1 MMQSLLIADR
11 ITSMLVIAIS
21 FLAFL
26 SDWGYYGSDPGGT
39 RFSRIDSVN
48 TTNVVRLQKIWEYHT
63 GALQPE
69 TDLNHKAAFECTPIL
84 VNGTLYVTTPFNQ
97 IIALDPVTG
106 ASKWKYDPD
115 VDRNHDYSEVTSRGV
130 AAWADTDDRER
141 VACGRRVF
149 EGTIDARLIAVD
161 AETGR
166 PCEGFGDH
174 GQVNLTRGVRLR
186 DPGNYQVTSA
196 PTIVGDFV
204 ITGSSIGD
212 NRAFNVERGVVR
224 AYDARTGALRW
235 SWDPIPWNPE
245 RPAQT
250 GAANAWSTIS
260 ADLERGLIFVPT
272 TSPSP
277 DFYGGMRPGNDEHAD
292 SVTALEASTG
302 KMIWSYQVVHHDLWD
317 YDVAAQPA
325 LIQFRGRPAVAV
337 TTKMGLV
344 FVLDR
349 ETGKPLHD
357 VAERPVP
364 KSDVKEEPTSPTQP
378 IPAWDS
384 LVPLG
389 LKQGDIWSPTP
400 ETQKWCNDAISKLRN
415 EGFYTPPSLQGTVVF
430 PGNAGGV
437 NWGSV
442 AVDNDHGILYADTN
456 RLAGMVRL
464 IPRAEFV
471 SQREKAEKNRFL
483 GEFGTQAGTP
493 YAMYREWLIS
503 PQRTLCNKPP
513 WGALVAFDLNTGK
526 LKWQTALG
534 TMVLGMETG
543 TPNLG
548 GPMLT
553 AGGLVFSGAAMDTFL
568 RAFDA
573 QTGKEL
579 WKGELPA
586 SAQST
591 PMTYRIGDKQY
602 IVICAGGHGKLGT
615 KMGDSVVAFA
625 LH

>member
-1 MMQSLLIADR
+1 MLL
-11 ITSMLVIAIS
+11 VAIS
-21 FLAFL
+21 LFAIG
-26 SDWGYYGSDPGGT
+26 SDWGYYGGDPGGT

-48 TTNVVRLQKIWEYHT
+48 TTNILRLQKVWEYHT

-106 ASKWKYDPD
+106 AEKWKYDPH
-115 VDRNHDYSEVTSRGV
+115 VDRSWDYSEVASRGV
-130 AAWADTDDRER
+130 AAWMDSTGQEGTVCRT
-141 VACGRRVF
+141 RVF

-161 AETGR
+161 AAIGR
-166 PCEGFGDH
+166 PCNSFGNH
-174 GQVNLTRGVRLR
+174 GQVDLTNGVRLR
-186 DPGNYQVTSA
+186 NRGDYQVTSA
-196 PTIVGDFV
+196 PTVVGDLV

-224 AYDARTGALRW
+224 AYDARSGALRW
-235 SWDPIPWNPE
+235 SWDPIPWKPE
-245 RPAQT
+245 GPAQT

-292 SVTALEASTG
+292 SVTALQASTG
-302 KMIWSYQVVHHDLWD
+302 KVIWSYQVVHHDLWD

-325 LIQFRGRPAVAV
+325 LIRFRGRDAVAV
-337 TTKMGLV
+337 ATKMGLL

-349 ETGKPLHD
+349 EIGKPLHE
-357 VAERPVP
+357 VVERPVP
-364 KSDVKEEPTSPTQP
+364 KSDIKEEPTSPTQP

-389 LKQGDIWSPTP
+389 LKQSEVWSPTP
-400 ETQKWCNDAISKLRN
+400 ETQKWCSDAVAKLRN
-415 EGFYTPPSLQGTVVF
+415 EGFYTPPSLQGSVVF

-442 AVDNDHGILYADTN
+442 AVDSDHGILYADTN

-464 IPRAEFV
+464 IPRDEFV

-493 YAMYREWLIS
+493 YAIYREWLIS
-503 PQRTLCNKPP
+503 PQRTLCNRPP

-534 TMVLGMETG
+534 TMVPGMQTG

-553 AGGLVFSGAAMDTFL
+553 AGGLVFSAAAMDTFL

-625 LH
+625 LPQSEDPPHARIKN